1 MINYITNY
9 YVEMAKGAWNLTYPK
24 DLKTLATKQQTTH

>member
-1 MINYITNY
+1 MINYIVDF
-9 YVEMAKGAWNLTYPK
+9 YVEMAKGTWNLAHPK